1 MNFFSFFFFFFF
13 LHKRRSPAVAQ
24 SKDEITS
31 RRCFDV
37 DTAGLR
43 LAPGRNKGANN
54 SSRVARR
61 GGSRERTT
69 VNYTVLID
77 GRRSWNAVVQGVLRS
92 SVDHARQTGRPTRF
106 GRDRE
111 YRQLDQQIRCANIP
125 PNYVLRRDRPRYLV
139 SLLQNVSIRCAAA
152 RIIGK
157 SENLERGY
165 NTTVSP
171 FLFRWKSTFHSPRS
185 KCRAYGNDRNYVVCV
200 TPSTFSEKES
210 RNIFRAK

>member
-1 MNFFSFFFFFFF
+1 MQSGKSQFAKRLPFFKRGFSKEREALSPLKGGRETERKKRHRTPENEFFQFFFFFFFF

-111 YRQLDQQIRCANIP
+111 YRQLD
-125 PNYVLRRDRPRYLV
+125 
-139 SLLQNVSIRCAAA
+139 
-152 RIIGK
+152 
-157 SENLERGY
+157 
-165 NTTVSP
+165 
-171 FLFRWKSTFHSPRS
+171 
-185 KCRAYGNDRNYVVCV
+185 
-200 TPSTFSEKES
+200 
-210 RNIFRAK
+210 